1 MKLFR
6 LVGSAAALH
15 LGSEPLTFLCVAL
28 LWRRDQNIVCVCKK
42 KKSVILVRNALT
54 PPPPLLTLPPLP
66 ENWQY
71 IQTECAD
78 GWWPHN
84 GFCYKLLSAEE
95 AGSWEESGQAC
106 GSLGANLTS
115 LHSLSEVE
123 MLLKLLA
130 NCEERHIISTS
141 VYHTHTHSWGYYPG
155 RY

>member
-1 MKLFR
+1 MLPCCGGETKTLS
-6 LVGSAAALH
+6 VS
-15 LGSEPLTFLCVAL
+15 V
-28 LWRRDQNIVCVCKK
+28 K

-130 NCEERHIISTS
+130 NCEERHVISTS
-141 VYHTHTHSWGYYPG
+141 VYHTHTHTLLGVLSRKILNTYMLFV
-155 RY
+155 